1 MKKNTAGQRI
11 GVQMTS
17 AADGSNFTGATT
29 VFVTGDAGT
38 QAIGTVGAGVCTHEG
53 LGYHTYTPSQAETNF
68 DLIAFTFTGAGAITA
83 SIQLYTDTAATPN
96 DVNAELVSY
105 GALQPTVAGRTL
117 DVSATGGA
125 GVDWGNVENQSTPVN
140 LSSTNIDVDQI
151 IASVTGNVNGS
162 VGSIATGG
170 IVALSFDAAALLAIA
185 DALLKRDMA
194 AVSGEAARS
203 PLNAFRFL
211 RNKWEVVA
219 GVITI
224 KKEDDT
230 TTAWTGATTGTLGAL
245 PITAVDPT

>member
-1 MKKNTAGQRI
+1 MKKNTAGQKI

-17 AADGSNFTGATT
+17 ATDGSNFTGAVT

-38 QAIGTVGAGVCTHEG
+38 QNLGTVGAGVCTHEG
-53 LGYHTYTPSQAETNF
+53 LGYHTYTPAQAETNF
-68 DLIAFTFTGAGAITA
+68 DLIAFTFTGGGAITA
-83 SIQLYTDTAATPN
+83 SIQLYTDTAATPF

-105 GALQPTVAGRTL
+105 GALQPTVLGRTL

-125 GVDWGNVENQSTPVN
+125 GVDWGNVENQATPVN

-151 IASVTGNVNGS
+151 IATVTGNVNGS
-162 VGSIATGG
+162 VGTIATGG
-170 IVALSFDAAALLAIA
+170 ILAVSFEAAALLAMA
-185 DALLKRDMA
+185 DALLKRDMS
-194 AVSGEAARS
+194 AVTGEASRS

-219 GVITI
+219 GVLTV
-224 KKEDDT
+224 KKEDDL
-230 TTAWTGATTGTLGAL
+230 TTAWDGATVGTPGAD